1 MYQLWYSSHFRSSSV
16 QCEKCQKNEAKYG
29 KPTTCKFCQLPA
41 AFHEEKCVYCSHS
54 ERKFGAPVPCANCKL
69 RAAFTKDPKKL
80 KPTLCRMCVIQAR
93 ANKQTNLA
101 GVAISSHDHYSGHK
115 RRREEKKKT
124 EPAKVPKRDPF
135 ADSGENVLLVQQLRD
150 QISKLNSVVAQ
161 KDAAMLEKDKK
172 IAALQA
178 DLMSAERKHREK
190 VDQLLREKDE
200 AIQKVIER
208 HRQASKQSSKR

>member
-1 MYQLWYSSHFRSSSV
+1 MCIHFAD
-16 QCEKCQKNEAKYG
+16 K
-29 KPTTCKFCQLPA
+29 
-41 AFHEEKCVYCSHS
+41 
-54 ERKFGAPVPCANCKL
+54 
-69 RAAFTKDPKKL
+69 
-80 KPTLCRMCVIQAR
+80 QA
-93 ANKQTNLA
+93 
-101 GVAISSHDHYSGHK
+101 
-115 RRREEKKKT
+115 

-161 KDAAMLEKDKK
+161 KDVAMLEKDKK

-208 HRQASKQSSKR
+208 HRQASKQENITCGTWSILFTFSKYVQICRKMIGTAQ